1 MAEDLSASPEE
12 DVPPMPELKP
22 PTYTEKDKVA
32 AKKLWERLA
41 KSRPGPDKKD
51 LMYLARFVPLLSSSA
66 SKTLL
71 TKKLSLDELKEL
83 IQHVPKAR
91 DAAAKQALK
100 LGSDVLTEDD
110 IRFLFQQT
118 KSLDVGRYLLKKYP
132 NDANMGLVDRTT
144 PELKDIIEELRSR
157 ESTKDV
163 MKEIDR
169 KL

>member
-1 MAEDLSASPEE
+1 
-12 DVPPMPELKP
+12 MPELKP
-22 PTYTEKDKVA
+22 PTYSEKDKA
-32 AKKLWERLA
+32 TAKELWERLA

-71 TKKLSLDELKEL
+71 SKKLTLDELKDL
-83 IQHVPKAR
+83 IQYVPKAR

-100 LGSDVLTEDD
+100 LGGDVLTEDD
-110 IRFLFQQT
+110 LRFLFTQT

-132 NDANMGLVDRTT
+132 NDANIGLIDRTT
-144 PELKDIIEELRSR
+144 PELKDTIEELRAR
-157 ESTKDV
+157 ESTKEI
-163 MKEIDR
+163 MAEIDR

>member
-1 MAEDLSASPEE
+1 MSEDLSASPED
-12 DVPPMPELKP
+12 DVPPMPEVKP
-22 PTYTEKDKVA
+22 PTYSEADKA
-32 AKKLWERLA
+32 NAKKLWERLA

-71 TKKLSLDELKEL
+71 NKKLTLDELKEL
-83 IQHVPKAR
+83 IQYVPKAR

-100 LGSDVLTEDD
+100 LGGDVLTEDD
-110 IRFLFQQT
+110 LRFLFSQT
-118 KSLDVGRYLLKKYP
+118 KSVDVGRYLLKKYP
-132 NDANMGLVDRTT
+132 NDANMGLVERTT
-144 PELKDIIEELRSR
+144 GELKEIVTELRAR
-157 ESTKDV
+157 ETTKEV